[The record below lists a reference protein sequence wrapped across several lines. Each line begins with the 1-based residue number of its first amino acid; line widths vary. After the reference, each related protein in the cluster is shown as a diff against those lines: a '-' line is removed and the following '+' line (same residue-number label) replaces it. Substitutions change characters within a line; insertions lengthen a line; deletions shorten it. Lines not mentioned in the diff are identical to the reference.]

1 VFIRH
6 PEPQLKRCYSEPQL
20 KEYHVLNPYPEP
32 QLKGYV
38 SSHNSRNSSN
48 LTSKHYQKLCRT
60 PYEVQQLG
68 LTAAKSPSGGHVPL
82 GATASR
88 PPGGGHVPPGAKR
101 LKLYSLINYRLA
113 GQTPPPGATAS
124 YTLAW
129 RNTPHRQ
136 APSDIQTY
144 CTVAT
149 AWRVESRRQAP
160 SQNVVTC
167 WFVCTPLL
175 DYSPYLLCTIRITRF

>member
-38 SSHNSRNSSN
+38 PSHNSRNSSN

-68 LTAAKSPSGGHVPL
+68 LTAAKLPSGGHVPL

-88 PPGGGHVPPGAKR
+88 PPGAISERRHVLVCLHSTPR
-101 LKLYSLINYRLA
+101 LFSILALYY
-113 GQTPPPGATAS
+113 
-124 YTLAW
+124 
-129 RNTPHRQ
+129 
-136 APSDIQTY
+136 
-144 CTVAT
+144 
-149 AWRVESRRQAP
+149 
-160 SQNVVTC
+160 QNHSFLMTML
-167 WFVCTPLL
+167 PQ
-175 DYSPYLLCTIRITRF
+175 Y